1 MHSCGNATIF
11 EQTFEAI
18 SPKMVELNPVRVS
31 YFQNVLVMDYGF
43 ELEEYN
49 MDDSHFDVSV
59 DKVLR
64 EQLHY
69 DNMRKSVWIGV
80 A

>member
-1 MHSCGNATIF
+1 
-11 EQTFEAI
+11 
-18 SPKMVELNPVRVS
+18 MVELNPVRVS

-43 ELEEYN
+43 ELKEYDV
-49 MDDSHFDVSV
+49 DDSHFDVSV

-69 DNMRKSVWIGV
+69 DNMKKSVWIGV